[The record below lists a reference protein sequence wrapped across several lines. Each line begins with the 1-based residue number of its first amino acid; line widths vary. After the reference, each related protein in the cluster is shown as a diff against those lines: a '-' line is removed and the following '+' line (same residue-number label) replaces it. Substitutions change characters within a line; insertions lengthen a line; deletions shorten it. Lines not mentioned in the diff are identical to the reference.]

1 MKHTT
6 FTRFLSLSLAIA
18 VMMSLAAPVGVY
30 ANDETLPSAS
40 TVVEQTTPPQEQ
52 LPVEQ
57 EQTPAEVPAE
67 PSEEQPAETAL
78 PEAEPVV
85 QPTAEP
91 VVVPTVQPESTAQ
104 PVQTQQPEQ
113 EPAVQPTAE
122 PVVEPTTQPESTA
135 QPEQQATAT
144 PEVVAPTATPADET
158 VVVPETLQPA
168 ATIEPTA
175 TVEPTAEPEATAEP
189 TAEPFDVVAAYEYM
203 LGVETEED
211 AIAYLDT
218 LSEEEYAMLEEYAN
232 SVNESAEEEL
242 VSVPYLDAG
251 PFLAPVFVPSPF
263 DDRMDLLDKENGTLV
278 DNEGIVTSKTVREN
292 GENGYMLR
300 LESYVTGKTTSSEV
314 EKTIPVDVVLVLDQ
328 SGSMAFDF
336 NGNETRVNENRRQ
349 YALKNSVNA
358 FIKNVNKKYSA
369 EADHRI
375 SIVTFGS
382 NASTL
387 VGWTD
392 VNNAGMRT
400 LQRKVSALLDKP
412 EGATNTAAGVK
423 KAEYLMGNG
432 YSYNGKNTERQKVV
446 IVFTDGAPTEHSEFD
461 IGVAN
466 GAIGSAR
473 KLKSTGATV
482 YTVGIFSGVN
492 VNQLHGT
499 DCDGSVGST
508 WKDQDSAACNRFM
521 NYLSSNFENATEVGL
536 RRKEWF
542 ISHEWKIIQNFER
555 TNEGYYLAATNA
567 SELDN
572 IFQQISDQIQ
582 NGTASVQLG
591 SETVVK
597 DVITPQFKLP
607 DNASDQV
614 KVYTADYQKDGS
626 WTNDTE
632 AQIKPVVDQVGKTV
646 TVKGFDFSKN
656 YCDNTQGRDENDV
669 TKPGNFY
676 GRKLIIEIPI
686 EVELGFFGGNNI
698 STNGKGSAIYD
709 KDGKNM
715 EDFVSPNLNLPIQYD
730 FTTKDQ
736 TIYLTNSADL
746 ANAFAPADGFV
757 ADGKNNAN
765 VDIAYTVTD
774 ADGNV
779 VGTYQIL
786 HGQAQGK
793 WQGEAVKPNVC
804 TEYSVSCQVAPIGNS
819 ADSLNAPAVE
829 AKALDPKPAMVHVL
843 KPTVTWH
850 DSTRTYGALI
860 TASLLQEHQ
869 AGDVTWADSS
879 THMSIPDATGV
890 KPTLNFTFTDEQDAE
905 IVDTKLQKET
915 LVKVIV
921 WANGQDITESTVQN
935 WTTDSDCS
943 CTNAP
948 ENAQFRIHLPA
959 GSLVIVKH
967 LSSFNSSMGD
977 DASFTFKIE
986 DTNGNIWYRH
996 VTLTAAGDAHTKP
1009 LNNLPA
1015 GQYTVTELSSLG
1027 YKSVGETKKVVEVS
1041 GVDTQVQF
1049 TNDSTGGNVPGDQSI
1064 VRNCFTWDATQS
1076 KWVYTAS

>member
-18 VMMSLAAPVGVY
+18 VVMSLAAPIGVY
-30 ANDETLPSAS
+30 ANDESLPSAS
-40 TVVEQTTPPQEQ
+40 AVVEQTTPPQEQ
-52 LPVEQ
+52 LPAEQ
-57 EQTPAEVPAE
+57 EVTPAETPAE
-67 PSEEQPAETAL
+67 LPVVQPTETPESGEPSIEQPAETAL
-78 PEAEPVV
+78 PEVDPTATPVAK
-85 QPTAEP
+85 PTAEP
-91 VVVPTVQPESTAQ
+91 IVEPTTQPESTAQ
-104 PVQTQQPEQ
+104 PVQTQQP
-113 EPAVQPTAE
+113 
-122 PVVEPTTQPESTA
+122 
-135 QPEQQATAT
+135 ATAT
-144 PEVVAPTATPADET
+144 PEAVEPTATPADEA

-168 ATIEPTA
+168 AT
-175 TVEPTAEPEATAEP
+175 VEPATTVEPEATVEP

-203 LGVETEED
+203 LSFETEED

-232 SVNESAEEEL
+232 SVNENTEEEL
-242 VSVPYLDAG
+242 VSLPYLDAG

-263 DDRMDLLDKENGTLV
+263 DDRLDLLDKENGALI

-336 NGNETRVNENRRQ
+336 NGNEEWLDTNRRQ
-349 YALKNSVNA
+349 YALKKSVNA
-358 FIKNVNKKYSA
+358 FIKNVNEKYSA

-382 NASTL
+382 KASTL

-400 LQRKVSALLDKP
+400 LQGKVSALPSEP
-412 EGATNTAAGVK
+412 EGATNTAAGVR
-423 KAEYLMGNG
+423 KAEYLMGSG
-432 YSYNGKNTERQKVV
+432 YSYNGTNTERQKVV

-466 GAIGSAR
+466 GAISSA
-473 KLKSTGATV
+473 KQLKSAGTTV

-492 VNQLHGT
+492 VNQLYGT
-499 DCDGSVGST
+499 DCDGNVGST
-508 WKDQDSAACNRFM
+508 WKRQDSAACNRFM

-536 RRKEWF
+536 TTLNGIFGSKR
-542 ISHEWKIIQNFER
+542 WKITKNFDR
-555 TNEGYYLAATNA
+555 SNEGYYLAATNA

-607 DNASDQV
+607 DNASEQI
-614 KVYTADYQKDGS
+614 KVYTADYQKDGT
-626 WTNDTE
+626 WTNDKAT
-632 AQIKPVVDQVGKTV
+632 QIKPVVDQVGKTV
-646 TVKGFDFSKN
+646 EVKGFDFSKN

-669 TKPGNFY
+669 TKPGDFY

-686 EVELGFFGGNNI
+686 ELEPGFFGGNNI
-698 STNGKGSAIYD
+698 STNGNGSAIYD

-715 EDFVSPNLNLPIQYD
+715 EDFVSPNVNLPIQYD
-730 FTTKDQ
+730 FETKDQ
-736 TIYLTNSADL
+736 TIYLTNDADVKTT
-746 ANAFAPADGFV
+746 FAPADGYV

-765 VDIAYTVTD
+765 VDIVYTVTST
-774 ADGNV
+774 DGSV
-779 VGTYQIL
+779 VGTYTIP
-786 HGQAQGK
+786 HGQVNGN
-793 WQGEAVKPNVC
+793 WQGEAVKPNAC
-804 TEYSVSCQVAPIGNS
+804 TEYSVSCQVSPIGGS
-819 ADSLNAPAVE
+819 ADSLNAPAIG
-829 AKALDPKPAMVHVL
+829 AKTLDAKSAKVHVL
-843 KPTVTWH
+843 KPTITWH

-860 TASLLQEHQ
+860 SESLLQEHQ
-869 AGDVTWADSS
+869 AGGVTWADSS
-879 THMSIPDATGV
+879 AHMSIPDATGAE
-890 KPTLNFTFTDEQDAE
+890 PTLNFTFTDEQNAE

-915 LVKVIV
+915 LVKVTV
-921 WANGQDITESTVQN
+921 WANGQNITESAVQN
-935 WTTDSDCS
+935 WTEDSDCS

-967 LSSFNSSMGD
+967 LNNFNSSMGD

-986 DTNGNIWYRH
+986 DANGNIWYRY
-996 VTLTAAGDAHTKP
+996 VTLTAAGDAYTESI
-1009 LNNLPA
+1009 NNLPA

-1027 YKSVGETKKVVEVS
+1027 YKPVGETKKVVEVA
-1041 GVDTQVQF
+1041 GLDTQVEF

-1064 VRNCFTWDATQS
+1064 VRNCFTWDETQN
-1076 KWVYTAS
+1076 KWVYKAS